1 MYLSNNTNKTLIAL
15 VLYFSLL
22 IGFYFGEN
30 TSGGAY
36 DDFIILRIKL
46 IESFKNDFIATFLS
60 YNDFGDRHSP
70 LLMMLLS
77 FLSVLGIEID
87 VIRFIHLNILPLL
100 ILMIYKCLILKFPN
114 IDKKIIFLICCVF
127 FFHLQLD
134 LQQFGRI
141 VG

>member
-77 FLSVLGIEID
+77 FLSVLN
-87 VIRFIHLNILPLL
+87 RNR
-100 ILMIYKCLILKFPN
+100 CN
-114 IDKKIIFLICCVF
+114 
-127 FFHLQLD
+127 
-134 LQQFGRI
+134 
-141 VG
+141 